1 MDSSILPVHL
11 IIALMHTGWQN
22 FLAQQGG
29 IIADDRIAHFGDARR
44 ELVAAR
50 DATVIC
56 DLSHHGLI
64 LASGEDAQALLHGQ
78 FTNDVTA
85 LGDDSA
91 QRNGYC
97 SPKGRLLATFLM
109 WKAKQGFM
117 LQLPR
122 ALVAPMQKRLS
133 MFVLRSKVKLE
144 DVSDQWIRIGLAGR
158 AAPAMV
164 QDLFGAVPPQD
175 MKTLHADP
183 GRVIRLSGTRF
194 ELICD
199 PENAQRIWAALS
211 KEAAENAVKAG
222 SAVWDWLEI
231 RDGIP
236 TVLPAT
242 QEAFV
247 PQMANFELVGGVN
260 FKKGCYPGQ
269 EIVARTQYRGI
280 LKRRMALAHL
290 DTAETPQPGESVY
303 SAQFGDQAAGQI
315 ANAAP
320 SPEGGFDVLVV
331 AQIEGL
337 QGAALHRKNLDGP
350 ALQLLPLPYP
360 IPQ

>member
-1 MDSSILPVHL
+1 MQND
-11 IIALMHTGWQN
+11 WQD
-22 FLAQQGG
+22 FLVQQGG
-29 IIADDRIAHFGDARR
+29 IVADGRIAHFGDARR
-44 ELVAAR
+44 ELLAAR
-50 DATVIC
+50 DATVVC
-56 DLSHHGLI
+56 DLSHRGLI
-64 LASGEDAQALLHGQ
+64 LASGEDAQVFLHGQ
-78 FTNDVTA
+78 FTNDVAA

-91 QRNGYC
+91 QLNGYC

-109 WKAKQGFM
+109 WKGKQGFM

-122 ALVAPMQKRLS
+122 ALVAPIQKRLS

-144 DVSDQWIRIGLAGR
+144 DVSDQWMRIGVAGR
-158 AAPAMV
+158 AAQAKV
-164 QDLFGAVPPQD
+164 QELFGAIPPQG
-175 MKTLHADP
+175 MKTLHTDL
-183 GRVIRLSGTRF
+183 GRAIRLSGTRF
-194 ELICD
+194 ELICS
-199 PENAQRIWAALS
+199 PGNAQRIWTALS
-211 KEAAENAVKAG
+211 KETAENAVKAG
-222 SAVWDWLEI
+222 CAAWDWLEI

-247 PQMANFELVGGVN
+247 PQMANFELVGGVS

-280 LKRRMALAHL
+280 LKRRMALAHV
-290 DTAETPQPGESVY
+290 DTLETPQPGESVY

-320 SPEGGFDVLVV
+320 SPEGGFDLLVV
-331 AQIEGL
+331 AQIEGI
-337 QGAALHRKNLDGP
+337 QGAALHWKRPDGS

-360 IPQ
+360 MPE